1 MRAQPVQAA
10 WDVSDRPHVSGPA
23 AQGTS
28 SWSGMAQRHWAGSK
42 GSVHLISVTAG
53 DTSMICRG
61 LLAWC
66 EALEVVDKGKKSCSC
81 NLPEK
86 KSLWKEMYC
95 STHLLNESNESSLL
109 LTLRNFNFIFYFL
122 IVTTK

>member
-1 MRAQPVQAA
+1 MRVQPVQAA

-53 DTSMICRG
+53 DTSMIFRG
-61 LLAWC
+61 LHAWYESL
-66 EALEVVDKGKKSCSC
+66 EAVDKGKKI
-81 NLPEK
+81 LQLQPTRK
-86 KSLWKEMYC
+86 
-95 STHLLNESNESSLL
+95 
-109 LTLRNFNFIFYFL
+109 
-122 IVTTK
+122 